1 VLRAIAENEERMR
14 FSGFNTYLPRLAA
27 FVLAGSFAALA
38 GILQV
43 LHSGFVSP
51 EMLGLATS
59 TNALVAALTG
69 GVAGTA
75 GPLFGGLL
83 FTVAQDE
90 FGALGVSQLF
100 TGVAIVVVIVLF
112 PKGLAGAFGS
122 ARAALALPF
131 KSATGRN

>member
-1 VLRAIAENEERMR
+1 LCSPAVSQHSPHPSGIAFRI
-14 FSGFNTYLPRLAA
+14 RLAGNA
-27 FVLAGSFAALA
+27 RSGDQYQCAG
-38 GILQV
+38 G
-43 LHSGFVSP
+43 G
-51 EMLGLATS
+51 TDR
-59 TNALVAALTG
+59 

-112 PKGLAGAFGS
+112 PKGMAGAFGS